1 MVTGFLLFYFSWL
14 VLPQAADLPPFK
26 SRQIGA
32 LGRAAAYHQQLVIAD
47 SGDCPLKGVLLPL
60 PPDALHQGYP
70 VIPGI
75 AAAAV
80 FHSDPHGRSPC
91 RIARA

>member
-32 LGRAAAYHQQLVIAD
+32 LGGAAAYHQQLVVAN
-47 SGDCPLKGVLLPL
+47 SGDCPLEGILLVL
-60 PPDALHQGYP
+60 
-70 VIPGI
+70 
-75 AAAAV
+75 
-80 FHSDPHGRSPC
+80 
-91 RIARA
+91 